1 MSSKA
6 HWRFPVGAP
15 CFAPAAH
22 EETMQKN
29 HHEPDPLSDQ
39 LVLLTDS
46 KANIL
51 YASPALCRQLGA
63 SAASLEGRPASLLR
77 HPDMPAGP
85 IADLWNTLGRGQPW
99 MGMMKNRGADGRPL
113 WVDAFISPVFDGDA
127 VSEYQAI
134 YRLPDADTIQR
145 AADIYRVRSQGKQPA
160 ALRWQWLGRTRVQV
174 LLAALAF
181 TPLGL
186 LAANTAPAFAL
197 ALLAG
202 GVGLCW
208 LLLSLHA
215 RPFARLVAHSRRL
228 VEHPIKQLIYT
239 GRIDEIGQLQLG
251 NRLLEARLA
260 SMVARL
266 GDSSGRVASHAERTR
281 ELLGSGNRAAE
292 RQQQALDAISAAVEQ
307 LGATIREVARNTSNA
322 VGLTQQAQALS
333 AEGQR
338 RVEAAHQRIGALAG
352 TLDHSAEAIGVLS
365 RHSQTIGGILAVIRG
380 IAEQTNLLALNA
392 AIEAARAG
400 DNGRGFAV
408 VADEVRSLARRT
420 QASTDE
426 IQQMIEALRQGTGE
440 VVSRMQ
446 QGLEQSRASVE
457 QVEATSQALAD
468 IARHVSEIA
477 DIGGQIAGAGTQ
489 QELAAEEISQKL
501 CALQEL
507 ARHGLQL
514 QHDTYGVADEVS
526 RQAGRQRALL
536 AQMN

>member
-1 MSSKA
+1 
-6 HWRFPVGAP
+6 
-15 CFAPAAH
+15 
-22 EETMQKN
+22 MQN
-29 HHEPDPLSDQ
+29 NANASDPLRDQ

-46 KANIL
+46 QANIL
-51 YASPALCRQLGA
+51 YASPALCRHLGR
-63 SAASLEGRPASLLR
+63 SADALTGQPASMLR
-77 HPDMPAGP
+77 HPDMPDGP
-85 IADLWNTLGRGQPW
+85 LKDLWATLGRGQPW
-99 MGMMKNRGADGRPL
+99 MGMMKNRRADGQPL
-113 WVDAFISPVFDGDA
+113 WVDAFISPVFDGGV

-134 YRLPDADTIQR
+134 YHLPDVAAIQR
-145 AADIYRVRSQGKQPA
+145 AGDIYRIRSQGRQPA
-160 ALRWQWLGRTRVQV
+160 ALRWRWLGRTRAQV
-174 LLAALAF
+174 LLATLAF
-181 TPLGL
+181 APLGL

-202 GVGLCW
+202 CGAFCW

-215 RPFARLVAHSRRL
+215 RPFARLVAQSRRL

-251 NRLLEARLA
+251 NRLQEARLA
-260 SMVARL
+260 SMVARI
-266 GDSSGRVASHAERTR
+266 GDSSGRVASQAERTR

-307 LGATIREVARNTSNA
+307 LGATIREVAGNTGHA
-322 VGLTQQAQALS
+322 AELTRQAQRLS
-333 AEGQR
+333 VEGQDR
-338 RVEAAHQRIGALAG
+338 ASAAQQRIGALAG

-365 RHSQTIGGILAVIRG
+365 RHSQAIGGILEVIRG

-457 QVEATSQALAD
+457 QVAATSRALAD
-468 IARHVSEIA
+468 ITRHVA
-477 DIGGQIAGAGTQ
+477 DIAAVSGQIAEAGTQ
-489 QELAAEEISQKL
+489 QGAAAEEINQKL

-507 ARHGLQL
+507 ARHSLQL
-514 QHDTYGVADEVS
+514 QHDSYGVADEVS

-536 AQMN
+536 MQMN

>member
-1 MSSKA
+1 MQNNQS
-6 HWRFPVGAP
+6 GA
-15 CFAPAAH
+15 
-22 EETMQKN
+22 N
-29 HHEPDPLSDQ
+29 PLDEQ

-46 KANIL
+46 KATIL

-63 SAASLEGRPASLLR
+63 TESSLKGQPASVLR

-85 IADLWNTLGRGQPW
+85 IKDLWSTLARGQPW
-99 MGMMKNRGADGRPL
+99 MGMMKNRSADGQPL
-113 WVDAFISPVFDGDA
+113 WVDAFISPVLDGGV

-134 YRLPDADTIQR
+134 YHLPDAEAIRR
-145 AADIYRVRSQGKQPA
+145 ATAIYRIRAQGRQPA
-160 ALRWQWLGRTRVQV
+160 ALRWRWLGRTRVQA
-174 LLAALAF
+174 LLATLAF
-181 TPLGL
+181 APLGL
-186 LAANTAPAFAL
+186 LAASIAPAFAL

-202 GVGLCW
+202 CGAFCW

-215 RPFARLVAHSRRL
+215 RPFARLVAQSRRL

-239 GRIDEIGQLQLG
+239 GRIDEVGQLQLG

-260 SMVARL
+260 SMVARI
-266 GDSSGRVASHAERTR
+266 GDSSGRVAGQAERTR

-307 LGATIREVARNTSNA
+307 LSATIHEVAGNTSNA
-322 VGLTQQAQALS
+322 AGLTQQAQALS

-338 RVEAAHQRIGALAG
+338 RVEAAHRRIGALAG
-352 TLDHSAEAIGVLS
+352 TLDQSAEAIGVLS
-365 RHSQTIGGILAVIRG
+365 RHSQAIGGILEVIRG

-457 QVEATSQALAD
+457 QVEATSRALAD
-468 IARHVSEIA
+468 ITGHVGEIA
-477 DIGGQIAGAGTQ
+477 RISGQIAEAGTQ
-489 QELAAEEISQKL
+489 QGQAAEEIGQKL

-507 ARHGLQL
+507 ARHSLQL